1 MIHEYAELH
10 AGQFDTK
17 YDYIGGIQ
25 TVQEDIMSYCKRRKI
40 VIYQEILNVSKLHVC
55 TISQSA
61 TKLFIIHQGPLEEF
75 TIVVC
80 FHTKIPTELIF
91 VHDAPRL
98 IASELT

>member
-25 TVQEDIMSYCKRRKI
+25 TGQGDIMSHCKRRKI
-40 VIYQEILNVSKLHVC
+40 AIYQEILNVSKLHVC

-61 TKLFIIHQGPLEEF
+61 TKLFIIHQGPLEELS
-75 TIVVC
+75 IVVT
-80 FHTKIPTELIF
+80 FIPKF
-91 VHDAPRL
+91 PRD
-98 IASELT
+98 S